1 MIYYQINNKNI
12 STTFKIFYNLQ
23 NHPIF
28 HSMETLVNLVRG
40 REYIVGLSI
49 SLVYGLSDLTELTR
63 QLTSLAQ
70 ETLQEKLGGSS

>member
-1 MIYYQINNKNI
+1 
-12 STTFKIFYNLQ
+12 
-23 NHPIF
+23 
-28 HSMETLVNLVRG
+28 METLVNLVRG